1 MLSVL
6 ASTVTPPMA
15 AASSSSL
22 PKEVDVTVRN
32 AHDSVLPTHMLAVH
46 SSTQPAS
53 QGARKVTLFPAHSL
67 VLAAHCANLP
77 PLPASVAS
85 TSAPVTSDDSE
96 DVHVTLPILPLSIPS
111 PETFATLSSY
121 LYTRRA
127 DALLRA
133 LLPSFP
139 SSTPVPTTMVAL
151 TQTLERAPSSTL
163 LAHALKV
170 HGVWRNACALGVHD
184 ERLWGVLDLAWKAC
198 VGGLEERIDNA

>member
-15 AASSSSL
+15 AASSTSL

-32 AHDSVLPTHMLAVH
+32 AHDSILPTHMLAVH
-46 SSTQPAS
+46 SSTQSAS

-77 PLPASVAS
+77 PLPALVAS
-85 TSAPVTSDDSE
+85 TPVTSDDSE

-121 LYTRRA
+121 LYTQRP
-127 DALLRA
+127 DALLRS

-139 SSTPVPTTMVAL
+139 TTTPVPATTAAL
-151 TQTLERAPSSTL
+151 TQTLERAPSSIL